1 MTDGSNGDSTTSGR
15 GRRRHGAP
23 ARVLPG
29 AERLTAF
36 SDAVVAVA
44 MTALVL
50 PLLDIDVSETSTL
63 SDLWDRYGDQFAAF
77 LLSFFVTA
85 IFWTVHHKVWFA
97 VRGVSGA
104 LLWTNM
110 LWLLGI
116 VLIPFGTVMLY
127 TEHGIP
133 VLGFKIYTGMVFF
146 TSLMLG
152 LMIYFITNKPE
163 LNNGK
168 VVPQPLWFALRFTM
182 WWALVFVACLVDAAG
197 VGNTLLDWSGLAMFA
212 LGWMRL
218 PRMRAQAEEMRARG
232 IDVTLE

>member
-1 MTDGSNGDSTTSGR
+1 
-15 GRRRHGAP
+15 
-23 ARVLPG
+23 
-29 AERLTAF
+29 
-36 SDAVVAVA
+36 

-50 PLLDIDVSETSTL
+50 PLLDIDVSESTTL
-63 SDLWDRYGDQFAAF
+63 SDLWNRYGEQFAAF

-127 TEHGIP
+127 TESGVP

-163 LNNGK
+163 LNNGT

-182 WWALVFVACLVDAAG
+182 WWALVFAACLVDAADTG
-197 VGNTLLDWSGLAMFA
+197 EMLLDWSGLAMFA

-218 PRMRAQAEEMRARG
+218 PSMREKAAQLRAQG
-232 IDVTLE
+232 VDVTLE